1 MKISTTIHHF
11 VIASF
16 VCILLTQCYPAKM
29 SLQPDAWSQKEEFEV
44 KGKNGLFSKE
54 KLQFGEFYTTQ
65 VKRSWTNIQ
74 PEPGLQF
81 YIFNCHYSVAV
92 NRAVNMGVQFVCSR
106 GRLINKLAR

>member
-1 MKISTTIHHF
+1 MKISTTIHRF

-16 VCILLTQCYPAKM
+16 VCNLLTQCYPAKM

-65 VKRSWTNIQ
+65 VKRSWTKD
-74 PEPGLQF
+74 
-81 YIFNCHYSVAV
+81 ST
-92 NRAVNMGVQFVCSR
+92 SR
-106 GRLINKLAR
+106 FQSFS